1 VILSGFLS
9 GDIIGLVFVIAFCA
23 LIIIFTIIGRRR
35 PKPNL
40 REIRAFA
47 RVGNAIGKAVE
58 AGKRLHISI
67 GWGKISGLQGGSSL
81 IGLSVLERISR
92 TASISDRPPI
102 ATSGNGSLTI
112 MSQDTLRG
120 TLHEIN
126 ADSQYDPDSG
136 RVTGLTPYSYAAG
149 TIPVIYDDQVSTTI
163 IAGHFGSEVALITD
177 ASERINALSLAG
189 SDDISAQAVLY
200 ATADEPLI
208 GEEIFAAGAYLKAG
222 PVHAASLHAQDVFRW
237 VLSGIILV
245 GALLKFF
252 GLI

>member
-1 VILSGFLS
+1 MSLSDFLS

-23 LIIIFTIIGRRR
+23 LIILFTIIGRKR
-35 PKPNL
+35 PKRNL
-40 REIRAFA
+40 REIHAFS
-47 RVGNAIGKAVE
+47 RVGGAIGKAVE

-67 GWGKISGLQGGSSL
+67 GWGKVSGMQGGSGL

-120 TLHEIN
+120 TLHDIG

-136 RVTGLTPYSYAAG
+136 RVAGLTPFSYAAG
-149 TIPVIYDDQVSTTI
+149 TIPVIFDDQVSTTI
-163 IAGHFGSEVALITD
+163 LIGHFGSEVALITD
-177 ASERINALSLAG
+177 ASERNDALSLAG
-189 SDDISAQAVLY
+189 SDDVSAQAVMY
-200 ATADEPLI
+200 ATAEEPLI
-208 GEEIFAAGAYLKAG
+208 GEEVFAAGAYLKAG
-222 PVHAASLHAQDVFRW
+222 PMHAASLHAQDVFRW
-237 VLSGIILV
+237 VLSAIILI
-245 GALLKFF
+245 GALLKLF